1 MVCLSIIM
9 TVRAHPSGAGPTEGT
24 GVAGTDV
31 TDWLPEPLDPPPN
44 EPVDP
49 VGPPVLKEKEIVVCC
64 KTRNKLFKY
73 LTTV

>member
-1 MVCLSIIM
+1 M

-49 VGPPVLKEKEIVVCC
+49 VGPPVLKKKEIVVCC
-64 KTRNKLFKY
+64 
-73 LTTV
+73 